1 MTPRD
6 KKRLKKKEL
15 NKNNK
20 KDNKNT
26 NITYYNYLLTITY
39 DGSSFG
45 GYAKQN
51 FSNTIEENLFNC
63 ISKFL
68 DENIKLIESSR
79 TDAKVHAI
87 DQKVM
92 FKTSKKFKEDSFL
105 KEVNNSLKD
114 IEILD
119 IKKVDN
125 NFHSRYDVINKTYIY
140 KIHTYKNIFLNK
152 YSYFIDDNNLDV
164 DKINKICNL
173 FIGTHDFKG
182 FSSSKR
188 DSKTTIRTI
197 NFFKFKK
204 VDDFNYIFQI
214 NADGFLYNMIRIII
228 PTVLNF
234 YYNNSTEKEILKLI
248 NSLDR
253 SQAEETI
260 SPCGLY
266 LQKINYKEQNDY
278 RIKK

>member
-1 MTPRD
+1 MTPREE
-6 KKRLKKKEL
+6 KRFKKKEL
-15 NKNNK
+15 NHNK
-20 KDNKNT
+20 KNIKKNI
-26 NITYYNYLLTITY
+26 NINYQNYLLTITY

-92 FKTSKKFKEDSFL
+92 FKTSKKFKEESLL

-114 IEILD
+114 IEILN
-119 IKKVDN
+119 IKKVDKD
-125 NFHSRYDVINKTYIY
+125 FHSRYDVINKTYIY
-140 KIHTYKNIFLNK
+140 KIHTDKNIFLNK
-152 YSYFIDDNNLDV
+152 YSYFIDDKNLDE
-164 DKINKICNL
+164 DKINKICTL

-188 DSKTTIRTI
+188 DSKKTIRTI

-204 VDDFNYIFQI
+204 INNSNYIFEI

-228 PTVLNF
+228 PTVLYF
-234 YYNNSTEKEILKLI
+234 YYKNFSKKEILEVI
-248 NSLDR
+248 DSLDR
-253 SQAEETI
+253 TKAEKTI

-266 LQKINYKEQNDY
+266 LQKINYKE
-278 RIKK
+278 